1 MSQLV
6 QSRLVNDPFGD
17 PGLFLDF
24 RFGRRAV
31 LFDAGDLTPLSAREI
46 LRVSHVF
53 VSHRHMDHFAGFDR
67 LLRLLLYRPGVIRVI
82 GPPGMIQGVA
92 AKLQAYS
99 WNLLDETSVD
109 FAIHVAEFDADMLG
123 AWTIFRARNRF
134 KPEMGRPAELPSGVV
149 LAEGDFSIECTTL
162 DHGIPCPAFV
172 LQERLRVNVWKAGLD
187 AMGLDVGPWLNDAK
201 KAVRIGMPDGT
212 PITCGGSRT
221 VELGQLRK
229 HALHVAPGQR
239 IAYVTDAAYRPANAA
254 RILGLVRGADHL
266 FIEAAFANEDALIAA
281 GRGHLTAGQAGAL
294 ARCAGAKRMT
304 VFHHSARYLDR
315 PHDLASEAEQ
325 SFRGA

>member
-17 PGLFLDF
+17 PGLVLDF

-67 LLRLLLYRPGVIRVI
+67 LLRLLLYRPGVIQVI

-99 WNLLDETSVD
+99 WNLLDETSID

-123 AWTIFRARNRF
+123 AWTVFRARNRF

-162 DHGIPCPAFV
+162 DHGIPCLAFV
-172 LQERLRVNVWKAGLD
+172 LQEGLRVNVWKAGLD

-229 HALHVAPGQR
+229 QALHVAPGQR
-239 IAYVTDAAYRPANAA
+239 IAYVTDAAYHPANVA

-294 ARCAGAKRMT
+294 ARRAGAKRMT

-315 PHDLASEAEQ
+315 PHDLASEAER
-325 SFRGA
+325 SFQAA